1 MAFKMK
7 AGKEGPMQKNFGG
20 ALKKAIPEDAKG
32 LNKMIQSNEGKE
44 AAKNMGFTEDSS
56 GALLMKKDNAPMM
69 RMDSS
74 AMKAMGQPA
83 PVKMSHPMKT
93 DRGIGAVKEKNKPK
107 FGDKDYKT
115 TKLDEFYDEEN
126 DPEGL
131 FVGSGGSSKKDK

>member
-1 MAFKMK
+1 MAFKMNN
-7 AGKEGPMQKNFGG
+7 PMKKNFGS
-20 ALKKAIPEDAKG
+20 ALKKAIPEDAEG
-32 LNKMIQSNEGKE
+32 LNKMIKSEEGKE
-44 AAKNMGFTEDSS
+44 AAKNMGFTKDPS

-69 RMDSS
+69 RMDPS

-83 PVKMSHPMKT
+83 PMKT

-115 TKLDEFYDEEN
+115 TELDEFYDEEN